1 MEEHKDYF
9 GEVIEPGDTVI
20 RPMHSEL
27 QTEKVTRLTPKA
39 IYFDRDAKHYNGP
52 LRISINTNPI
62 TAANTPGYS
71 LLNILFIEKGI
82 IVLT

>member
-9 GEVIEPGDTVI
+9 GEVIEPGDTVL

-52 LRISINTNPI
+52 LRISINRWWDTSNLI
-62 TAANTPGYS
+62 KLKNNG
-71 LLNILFIEKGI
+71 ND
-82 IVLT
+82 